1 MHSVVRIEYINV
13 LGRKPGTLVHSPG
26 GAVGPIL
33 DLVQIG
39 LRGALPVA
47 AVIAEMVRRTGD

>member
-1 MHSVVRIEYINV
+1 MAA
-13 LGRKPGTLVHSPG
+13 LGAPD

-39 LRGALPVA
+39 LCGALTEIVL
-47 AVIAEMVRRTGD
+47 